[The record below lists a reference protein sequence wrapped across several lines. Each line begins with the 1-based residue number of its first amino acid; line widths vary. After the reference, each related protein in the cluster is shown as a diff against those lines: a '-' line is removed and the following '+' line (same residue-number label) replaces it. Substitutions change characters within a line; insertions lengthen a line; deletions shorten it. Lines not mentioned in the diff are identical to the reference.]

1 MKQGMLWLTSQ
12 ENNQPKPT
20 NKDFGGITVATS
32 VFHILCMAEWPSHSQ
47 VNKFSFSLFSYE
59 KYKQSQILSL
69 KPQISF
75 KAKSRLIKFTSSHK
89 FFQPQVQKWIPIS
102 KKLSTSTGLIKL
114 IIKKVFHAIFIYP
127 SISCQLSTPGSQ
139 VLVEPNQAVIG
150 RFWTGSQSIA
160 GLSN

>member
-1 MKQGMLWLTSQ
+1 
-12 ENNQPKPT
+12 
-20 NKDFGGITVATS
+20 
-32 VFHILCMAEWPSHSQ
+32 MAEWPSHSQ
-47 VNKFSFSLFSYE
+47 VNKFRFSLFSYE
-59 KYKQSQILSL
+59 KHKQSQILSL

-75 KAKSRLIKFTSSHK
+75 KANSRLIKFTSSHK

-102 KKLSTSTGLIKL
+102 KKLFTSTGLIKL

-150 RFWTGSQSIA
+150 SGQVASRSQASPTSSLISKTSPQTFA
-160 GLSN
+160 MSLHTLQLVHLFKYPSF